1 MFVIS
6 KYKVPQTSSAETIIK
21 AETEEKGSK
30 FSRKTRIVLILL
42 FSLSMTAYQA
52 LEVTFMLFG
61 PTFFQYIPIH
71 MSATKAAK
79 MTSILSTTYTVG
91 RAVSALISSKVK
103 ASVMLS
109 YHIVILGISLVILYF
124 GQRNETI
131 LYIAMVT
138 LGELDNNLNFISPF
152 AERGISPNFL

>member
-1 MFVIS
+1 
-6 KYKVPQTSSAETIIK
+6 
-21 AETEEKGSK
+21 
-30 FSRKTRIVLILL
+30 
-42 FSLSMTAYQA
+42 MTAYQA

-109 YHIVILGISLVILYF
+109 YHMMILGISLVILYF